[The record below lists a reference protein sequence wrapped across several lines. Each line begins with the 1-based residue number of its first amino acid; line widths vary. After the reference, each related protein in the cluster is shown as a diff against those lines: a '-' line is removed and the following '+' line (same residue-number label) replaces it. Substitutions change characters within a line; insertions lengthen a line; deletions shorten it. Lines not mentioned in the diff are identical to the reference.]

1 MGNFDRNNYLVEVN
15 LIDNMTD
22 PRWEQLILQRPSLK
36 EYKTIIR
43 KNPFIPYSPQAEA
56 IIRFFIDYRG
66 GLIKP
71 DRWGFWEPI
80 NKVFDDSSIMDC
92 VRALASTSG
101 GVDLKKKYTYD
112 AEIKNNTFGF
122 IWDENGDFIDAQVPL
137 PDYLTTIRFYF
148 PGKKNIDLSFLTRL
162 MNDMRDEFHADNG
175 RVYYQATNET
185 IAEIKE

>member
-22 PRWEQLILQRPSLK
+22 PREEQLMLQRPSLR

-43 KNPFIPYSPQAEA
+43 KKPYIPYSPKAEA
-56 IIRFFIDYRG
+56 IIRFFIDYSD

-71 DRWGFWEPI
+71 NRWGYWDPI
-80 NKVFDDSSIMDC
+80 NKIFDESSLNDC
-92 VRALASTSG
+92 IRGLATPG
-101 GVDLKKKYTYD
+101 GGIYLKKKFSYD
-112 AEIKNNTFGF
+112 AEIKNNTFAF
-122 IWDENGDFIDAQVPL
+122 IWDDNGDFMEAKAPL